1 MFNPKLYLEKIT
13 QCSDDKSSMEHLY
26 LYVPCI
32 YKVGDRGNNRVQSTC
47 MILTRSCAL
56 ECIVLS
62 YIIYSFLIFRI
73 YFLI

>member
-56 ECIVLS
+56 E
-62 YIIYSFLIFRI
+62 
-73 YFLI
+73 